1 VEEEDDDAAG
11 EGRYVMDVSLSSN
24 AMGKREAILARKRVS
39 SFGEIG
45 PVRRMVIAPLI
56 TWQFL
61 PEVVGAQVSGSKEV
75 CRGKWRQV

>member
-11 EGRYVMDVSLSSN
+11 VGRYVMDMSLSSN

-45 PVRRMVIAPLI
+45 PVMRMVIAPLI

-61 PEVVGAQVSGSKEV
+61 PEVEGVQVSGNNEV
-75 CRGKWRQV
+75 CGRK

>member
-1 VEEEDDDAAG
+1 MEEDDDDAAG
-11 EGRYVMDVSLSSN
+11 VGRYVMDMSLSN

-61 PEVVGAQVSGSKEV
+61 PEVEGVQVSGNNKV
-75 CRGKWRQV
+75 